1 MPLRY
6 WKTSPFL
13 FLDMSNQPK
22 PLIVIAEDDNDLAT
36 VIATHLELAGMQS
49 QVCNEAAHA
58 ARYLKS
64 NFANL
69 LLLDVHLP
77 DSTGFALM
85 DELRQEGVNTPV
97 IFLTGENA
105 ELKKVKALEMGGDDY
120 ITKPFSFPEL
130 IARINAVLRRAET
143 ANDAK
148 ITQNATTTDQP
159 FPFCG
164 AEVNPQRLEVE
175 FPDGETES
183 IGRKELG
190 IFSYLAA
197 NPNSV
202 LTRKNL
208 IHSVWGIHADVRSRS
223 LDQYIVKIRDLYKR
237 HDLTLDAFRTVHG
250 VGYIY
255 DVEDTAEA

>member
-1 MPLRY
+1 MN
-6 WKTSPFL
+6 
-13 FLDMSNQPK
+13 NQPK
-22 PLIVIAEDDNDLAT
+22 PLIVIAEDDKDLAT
-36 VIATHLELAGMQS
+36 VIATHLELAGMQC
-49 QVCNEAAHA
+49 QVCNEATHA
-58 ARYLKS
+58 KRYLKS

-69 LLLDVHLP
+69 LLLDLNLP

-85 DELRQEGVNTPV
+85 DELRKCGINTPV

-120 ITKPFSFPEL
+120 ITKPFSYPEL

-143 ANDAK
+143 TNDSK
-148 ITQNATTTDQP
+148 ITQNTTTTDEP
-159 FPFCG
+159 FSFCG
-164 AEVNPQRLEVE
+164 AVVNPQRMEVL
-175 FPDGETES
+175 FPDDLVES

-190 IFSYLAA
+190 IFAYLAA
-197 NPNSV
+197 HPNTV

-237 HDLTLDAFRTVHG
+237 HDLTLDAFKTVHG

-255 DVEDTAEA
+255 DVEDSASDA